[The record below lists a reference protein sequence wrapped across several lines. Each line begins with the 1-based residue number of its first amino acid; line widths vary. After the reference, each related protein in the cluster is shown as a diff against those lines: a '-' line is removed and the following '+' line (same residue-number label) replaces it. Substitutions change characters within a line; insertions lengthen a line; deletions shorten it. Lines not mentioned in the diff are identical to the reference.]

1 MLDTF
6 LKSDK
11 EVANHQWITI
21 IINYL
26 EAWIC
31 DNISAGEVVAISSD
45 EREQK
50 YGKED
55 LNRAQRQLYQD
66 FCQETITSWA
76 EISIKKF
83 YKKKDDTLTLI
94 VTKTQ

>member
-21 IINYL
+21 IINDL

-31 DNISAGEVVAISSD
+31 ENISAGEV
-45 EREQK
+45 EP
-50 YGKED
+50 
-55 LNRAQRQLYQD
+55 
-66 FCQETITSWA
+66 
-76 EISIKKF
+76 
-83 YKKKDDTLTLI
+83 
-94 VTKTQ
+94 